1 MSQIKFLHPEMFFLM
16 LGLLPM
22 IGWYIWKHKTIQ
34 ASLQISS
41 LKGFAANSGQW
52 MELVRHLPFVLRMI
66 LFALIITILARPQSS
81 NQLQN
86 RITEGIDIVMTLDIS
101 GSMLAQ
107 DFKPNRLEAAKDVA
121 VQFINGRR
129 DDKIGLV
136 IFAAESFTQC
146 PITTDHT
153 VLTNLFMDIRTGM
166 LEDGTAIGMGLATA
180 VARLKSSEAKSKV
193 IILLTDGENNRGD
206 IAPMTAAELAKT
218 FGIRVYTIGVG
229 TIGKAPYPVQTAFGL
244 QYQEVDVKIDEPL
257 LKEMAQLTGG
267 EYFRATDKEKLQQ
280 IYAKID
286 ELEKTKVEVQE
297 YTKRQEEYQIFA
309 LMAIACLLAEI
320 VLRNTL
326 LRNLP

>member
-1 MSQIKFLHPEMFFLM
+1 MFFLM

>member
-1 MSQIKFLHPEMFFLM
+1 MFFL
-16 LGLLPM
+16 LLVLLPI

-41 LKGFAANSGQW
+41 LKGFGGDGAHW
-52 MELVRHLPFVLRMI
+52 MMWLRHAPFLLRM
-66 LFALIITILARPQSS
+66 LVLAAIITILARPQSS
-81 NQLQN
+81 NQLEN
-86 RITEGIDIVMTLDIS
+86 RVTEGIDIVMALDIS
-101 GSMLAQ
+101 GSMLAR
-107 DFKPNRLEAAKDVA
+107 DFKPDRLEAAKDVA
-121 VQFINGRR
+121 VQFINGRT

-146 PITTDHT
+146 PLTSDHT
-153 VLTNLFMDIRTGM
+153 VLANLFMDIRTGM
-166 LEDGTAIGMGLATA
+166 LEDGTAIGMGLATS
-180 VARLKSSEAKSKV
+180 VARLKNSEAKSKV

-257 LKEMAQLTGG
+257 LKGIAQMTGG
-267 EYFRATDKEKLQQ
+267 SYFRATDNAKLAQ
-280 IYAKID
+280 IYTEID
-286 ELEKTKVEVQE
+286 KLEKTRVDVQE
-297 YTKRQEEYQIFA
+297 FTKYKEEYQIFA
-309 LMAIACLLAEI
+309 LLAVVFLLAEI

>member
-1 MSQIKFLHPEMFFLM
+1 MFFL
-16 LGLLPM
+16 LLVLLPI

-41 LKGFAANSGQW
+41 LKGFAGNGSHW
-52 MELVRHLPFVLRMI
+52 MMWLRHAPFLLRM
-66 LFALIITILARPQSS
+66 LAFSAIITILARPQSS
-81 NQLQN
+81 NQLEN
-86 RITEGIDIVMTLDIS
+86 RITEGIDIVMALDIS
-101 GSMLAQ
+101 GSMLAR
-107 DFKPNRLEAAKDVA
+107 DFKPDRLEAAKDVA
-121 VQFINGRR
+121 VQFINGRT

-146 PITTDHT
+146 PLTSDHT
-153 VLTNLFMDIRTGM
+153 VLSNLFMDIRTGM
-166 LEDGTAIGMGLATA
+166 LEDGTAIGMGLATS
-180 VARLKSSEAKSKV
+180 VARLKNSEAKSKV

-244 QYQEVDVKIDEPL
+244 QYQEIDVKIDEPL
-257 LKEMAQLTGG
+257 LKGIAQMTGG
-267 EYFRATDKEKLQQ
+267 SYFRATDNEKLAQ
-280 IYAKID
+280 IYAEID
-286 ELEKTKVEVQE
+286 KLEKTRVDVQE
-297 YTKRQEEYQIFA
+297 FTKYKEEYQLFA
-309 LMAIACLLAEI
+309 LLAVVFLLSEI